1 MKTSV
6 LAAAVLAGVVVAT
19 SVLARRVEVP
29 VDGRG
34 RHLIVDASIN
44 QRVSG
49 RFMVDTGATHCV
61 ISKQMAN
68 DVSLSGRKDGEKIRV
83 QTANGVVEATMGEA
97 RRIDIGD
104 AVARDVP
111 VAVMDRDPV
120 PGLDGLI
127 GLSFLQRF
135 KYSVDSERGVLLLEN

>member
-1 MKTSV
+1 MKTTFLSALAVACV
-6 LAAAVLAGVVVAT
+6 LMAT

-29 VDGRG
+29 VDGKG

-49 RFMVDTGATHCV
+49 RFLVDTGATHCV
-61 ISKQMAN
+61 ISKQLAK
-68 DVSLSGRKDGEKIRV
+68 DVLLTGRNDGEKIRV
-83 QTANGVVEATMGEA
+83 QTANGIVEATMGEA

-111 VAVMDRDPV
+111 VAVMDQDPV

-135 KYSVDSERGVLLLEN
+135 KYSVDSARGVLLLEN